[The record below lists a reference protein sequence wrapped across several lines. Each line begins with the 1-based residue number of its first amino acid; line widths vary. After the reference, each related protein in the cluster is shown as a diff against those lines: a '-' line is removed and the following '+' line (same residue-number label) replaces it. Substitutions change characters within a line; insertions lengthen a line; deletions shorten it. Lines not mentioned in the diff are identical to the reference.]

1 MNNLVMHIAGRHLE
15 ISPRRIRRSIK
26 AYPAGLKT
34 WALLC
39 LGVMGVSVIGAL
51 AALPVGWE
59 VMGTSPTMEWGLLI
73 AGYVV
78 LAITTSGLCL
88 TISLG
93 SVYGVKSLR
102 TLERR
107 GVVLAFICLAAAFG
121 TILLDLQFPL
131 RLVFGAVLSPSPG
144 SSMWWMG
151 LAYAGYLVIL
161 LVELAT
167 MYTRFHVVHQ
177 WAAASASVM
186 AIIAPFTLGTVFGR
200 IQAHSLWH
208 GIWTPIL
215 MLCSAFLAGV
225 SLMSIVAAVVVRF
238 SRRDHHRMEHDTVP
252 MLQRLLAIALIVVAV
267 LVMRELVVGLASDT
281 RGLQAATKTI
291 VSGPFSVPFW
301 VFRVGVGL
309 VIPLGLLIGPSN
321 RKHHFLGLAGA
332 GALLGV
338 VVDRLIF
345 VLAGLASPVS
355 AVAGNVNF
363 PFAVYVPS
371 LVEVLIM
378 MGALATIG
386 LGYALAEHHLHLGE
400 PDHHGNYGV
409 AKLMRKLKSRKPSSR
424 KHHAVAG
431 STP

>member
-1 MNNLVMHIAGRHLE
+1 MPSIVMHVGGRHLE
-15 ISPRRIRRSIK
+15 VSTKKIRKSIK
-26 AYPAGLKT
+26 AYPAGLKS
-34 WALLC
+34 WLLLC
-39 LGVMGVSVIGAL
+39 LAIMGVSVTAAL

-93 SVYGVKSLR
+93 SVYGVEALR
-102 TLERR
+102 PLERR
-107 GVVLAFICLAAAFG
+107 GVILAFICLAAAFG
-121 TILLDLQFPL
+121 TILLDLQYPL
-131 RLVFGAVLSPSPG
+131 RLVFGAVLSPSPN

-208 GIWTPIL
+208 GLWTPIL

-238 SRRDHHRMEHDTVP
+238 SRRDHRRMEEDTVP
-252 MLQRLLAIALIVVAV
+252 MLQRLLTLAIIVVSI
-267 LVMRELVVGLASDT
+267 LVVRELVEGLASST
-281 RGLQAATKTI
+281 RGLNAATLTL
-291 VSGPFSVPFW
+291 VSGPFSIPFW
-301 VFRVGVGL
+301 VIRVGIGI
-309 VIPLGLLIGPSN
+309 VIPLALLIAPTK
-321 RKHHFLGLAGA
+321 RKWYHLGLAGA

-338 VVDRLIF
+338 VVDRLLF

-355 AVAGNVNF
+355 AVAGNVDF

-386 LGYALAEHHLHLGE
+386 LGYALAEHHLNLGE
-400 PDHHGNYGV
+400 PEHHGSYGLG
-409 AKLMRKLKSRKPSSR
+409 KLARKLKGGR
-424 KHHAVAG
+424 A
-431 STP
+431 

>member
-1 MNNLVMHIAGRHLE
+1 MASVVMHVAGRHLE
-15 ISPRRIRRSIK
+15 INTKRITKAIK
-26 AYPAGLKT
+26 AYPAGLKS
-34 WALLC
+34 WLLLC
-39 LGVMGVSVIGAL
+39 LAIMGISVFAAL

-93 SVYGVKSLR
+93 SVYGIESLR

-107 GVVLAFICLAAAFG
+107 GVILAFICLAAAFG
-121 TILLDLQFPL
+121 TILLDLQYPL
-131 RLVFGAVLSPSPG
+131 RLVFGAVLSPSPN

-151 LAYAGYLVIL
+151 LAYAGYLMIL

-186 AIIAPFTLGTVFGR
+186 ALVAPFTLGTVFGR

-225 SLMSIVAAVVVRF
+225 SMMSIVAAVVVRF
-238 SRRDHHRMEHDTVP
+238 SRRDYERMRRDTMP
-252 MLQRLLAIALIVVAV
+252 MLQRLLALALIVVAA
-267 LVMRELVVGLASDT
+267 LVVRDLVVGLASDT
-281 RGLQAATKTI
+281 RGLNAATMTL
-291 VSGPFSVPFW
+291 VTGPFSVPFW
-301 VFRVGVGL
+301 VLRIGIGL
-309 VIPLGLLIGPSN
+309 VMPLALLVGPVQRRPIS
-321 RKHHFLGLAGA
+321 LGIAGI
-332 GALLGV
+332 GALIGV
-338 VVDRLIF
+338 VVDRLLF

-386 LGYALAEHHLHLGE
+386 LGYALAEHHLNLGE
-400 PDHHGNYGV
+400 PDHHGSYGLG
-409 AKLMRKLKSRKPSSR
+409 KLARKLKVGR
-424 KHHAVAG
+424 A
-431 STP
+431 